1 MDAATMDG
9 TPSQFNRFR
18 RALSLSL
25 SLSLLLLLHP
35 IPLENKLEHHLL
47 HLRALA
53 KDQVFLWDHES
64 V

>member
-1 MDAATMDG
+1 MDG

-18 RALSLSL
+18 RALSL